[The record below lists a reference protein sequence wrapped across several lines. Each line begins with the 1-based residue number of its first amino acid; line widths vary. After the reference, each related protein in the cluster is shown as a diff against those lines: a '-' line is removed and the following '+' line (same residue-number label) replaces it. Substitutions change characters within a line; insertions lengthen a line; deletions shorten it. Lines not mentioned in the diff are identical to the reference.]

1 MGGVRADFEAK
12 TCGLGFRVGGWG
24 LGFRVL
30 VSGFGFG
37 CVAANAVLQVLFA
50 TDVASRG
57 LDFPSVDWVL
67 QLDAPED
74 AAAYIHRVGRTARAG
89 RAGKAISLVTQY
101 DVALVQNIEA
111 STGKQMED
119 AGVHEDGVVELM
131 SEVMKARRKAKVEML
146 ELDSQGQ
153 DDKRRKGLKRKH
165 ERREDTA

>member
-1 MGGVRADFEAK
+1 MYVALLLEELGQLVTPLHSGLKQGRRLASLDKFKGGRCK
-12 TCGLGFRVGGWG
+12 I
-24 LGFRVL
+24 L
-30 VSGFGFG
+30 V
-37 CVAANAVLQVLFA
+37 A

-57 LDFPSVDWVL
+57 LDIPAVELVINYDIPK
-67 QLDAPED
+67 DHKD
-74 AAAYIHRVGRTARAG
+74 YIHRVGRTARAG

-101 DVALVQNIEA
+101 DVALVHNIEA

-165 ERREDTA
+165 ERRQDTAR